1 VNERHVVEDCA
12 AYLGG
17 ELDDASRRAVSEH
30 LARCAACAGEYRALE
45 SLWEGLG
52 GLTEQEPAAG
62 LARGFRLMIGA
73 YEEGMRARRAASG
86 SRVRIFELFRPGR
99 PAFQILAA
107 AAMVLC
113 GLIAGYRLN
122 GGAGNGGELA
132 RLREEVHGLSNL
144 LTVSLLNQES
154 ASERLK
160 GVSLGARSDAAD
172 PAIAAALAYTLNH
185 DRNVNV
191 RLAALDALS
200 RNLGD
205 PVIRRDVIRAL
216 PAQKSPL
223 VQVALVDLIV
233 GINDAEARDVLRSAA
248 QMPGLL
254 PDVRRRI
261 EQGIRQT
268 L

>member
-1 VNERHVVEDCA
+1 
-12 AYLGG
+12 
-17 ELDDASRRAVSEH
+17 
-30 LARCAACAGEYRALE
+30 
-45 SLWEGLG
+45 
-52 GLTEQEPAAG
+52 
-62 LARGFRLMIGA
+62 MIGA
-73 YEEGMRARRAASG
+73 YEEGLRARPTALQSG
-86 SRVRIFELFRPGR
+86 GRILGMFRPGR
-99 PAFQILAA
+99 PAFQLLGA
-107 AAMVLC
+107 AAMVIV
-113 GLIAGYRLN
+113 GLAAGYRLSG
-122 GGAGNGGELA
+122 GGAGVGEMA

-160 GVSLGARSDAAD
+160 GVSLGAKSVGPD
-172 PAIAAALAYTLNH
+172 PEIAAALLFTLNH
-185 DRNVNV
+185 DGNVNV

-200 RNLGD
+200 RNLVD

-216 PAQKSPL
+216 PVQKSPL

-233 GINDAEARDVLRSAA
+233 CINDAEARDVLRSAA

-254 PDVRRRI
+254 PDVRKRI